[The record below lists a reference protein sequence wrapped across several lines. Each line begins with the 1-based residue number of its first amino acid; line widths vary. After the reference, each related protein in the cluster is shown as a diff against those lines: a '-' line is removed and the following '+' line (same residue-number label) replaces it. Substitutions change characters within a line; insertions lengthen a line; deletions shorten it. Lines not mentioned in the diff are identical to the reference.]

1 MFEYFCTLISNTDPL
16 SSPYNV
22 SKDEFVIKAAWYTII
37 FKAYFVRVDEL
48 LLVTFCDLKQ

>member
-37 FKAYFVRVDEL
+37 IKAYFVHVEL
-48 LLVTFCDLKQ
+48 LLVTFCDLKR